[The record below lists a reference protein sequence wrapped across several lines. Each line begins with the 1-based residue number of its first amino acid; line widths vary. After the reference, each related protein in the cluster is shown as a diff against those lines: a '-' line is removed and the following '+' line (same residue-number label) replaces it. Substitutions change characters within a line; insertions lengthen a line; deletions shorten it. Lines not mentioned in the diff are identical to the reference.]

1 MPNWC
6 NNSITI
12 SGSTDTIKQLWDDAH
27 VGDDFGLLNAMV
39 PMPKELDDTT
49 KGTDGDALNWYDW
62 RVTNWGT
69 KWDVSDEGLEY
80 VDNGDGTSV
89 IQGWFDSAWGPPIEA
104 YNTFL
109 DDMDGCSIE
118 ATYEEGGMDFAGIYT
133 DGDDQYM
140 EGLSE
145 WCEAVV
151 KGTCALEDTP
161 ELFQKLEDEF
171 ELIENRREWIEEEM
185 EEEKNKETANQGLT
199 LQHSGA
205 IVLL

>member
-6 NNSITI
+6 SNSITI

-49 KGTDGDALNWYDW
+49 KGTDGDAVNWYDW

-80 VDNGDGTSV
+80 VDNGDGTSH
-89 IQGWFDSAWGPPIEA
+89 ITGWFDSAWAPPVEA

-140 EGLSE
+140 EGLAE
-145 WCEAVV
+145 WCEKVV
-151 KGTCALEDTP
+151 RGTCALEDTP

-185 EEEKNKETANQGLT
+185 EEEKDKETAN
-199 LQHSGA
+199 
-205 IVLL
+205 

>member
-6 NNSITI
+6 SNSITI

-49 KGTDGDALNWYDW
+49 KGTDGDAVNWYDW

-80 VDNGDGTSV
+80 VDNGDGTSH
-89 IQGWFDSAWGPPIEA
+89 ITGWFDSAWAPPVEA

-140 EGLSE
+140 EGLAE
-145 WCEAVV
+145 WCEKVV
-151 KGTCALEDTP
+151 RGTCALEDTP

-185 EEEKNKETANQGLT
+185 EEEKNKETAN
-199 LQHSGA
+199 
-205 IVLL
+205 

>member
-6 NNSITI
+6 SNSITI

-49 KGTDGDALNWYDW
+49 KGTNGDALKWYDW

-185 EEEKNKETANQGLT
+185 EEEKNKETAN
-199 LQHSGA
+199 
-205 IVLL
+205 

>member
-49 KGTDGDALNWYDW
+49 KGTNGDALNWYDW

-140 EGLSE
+140 EGLAE
-145 WCEAVV
+145 WCEKVV
-151 KGTCALEDTP
+151 RGTCALEDTP

-185 EEEKNKETANQGLT
+185 EEEKNKEIAN
-199 LQHSGA
+199 
-205 IVLL
+205 

>member
-49 KGTDGDALNWYDW
+49 KGTNGDALNWYDW

-140 EGLSE
+140 EGLAE
-145 WCEAVV
+145 WCEKVV
-151 KGTCALEDTP
+151 RGTCALEDTP

-185 EEEKNKETANQGLT
+185 EEEKNKETAN
-199 LQHSGA
+199 
-205 IVLL
+205 

>member
-6 NNSITI
+6 SNSITI

-27 VGDDFGLLNAMV
+27 VGDNFGLLNAMV

-49 KGTDGDALNWYDW
+49 KGTDGDAVNWYDW

-69 KWDVSDEGLEY
+69 KWDITDEGLEY

-89 IQGWFDSAWGPPIEA
+89 IQGWFDSAWAPPIEA

-109 DDMDGCSIE
+109 DDMDGCYLE

-140 EGLSE
+140 EGLAE
-145 WCEAVV
+145 WCEKVV
-151 KGTCALEDTP
+151 RGTCALEDTP

-185 EEEKNKETANQGLT
+185 EEEKDKETANQGLT
-199 LQHSGA
+199 SRS
-205 IVLL
+205 IDCII

>member
-6 NNSITI
+6 SNSITI

-39 PMPKELDDTT
+39 PMPKELDGTT
-49 KGTDGDALNWYDW
+49 KGTDGDAVNWYDW

-69 KWDVSDEGLEY
+69 KWDISDEGLEY
-80 VDNGDGTSV
+80 VDNKDGTSH
-89 IQGWFDSAWGPPIEA
+89 ITGWFDSAWAPPIEA

-145 WCEAVV
+145 WCESVV
-151 KGTCALEDTP
+151 KGTCALSDTP

-185 EEEKNKETANQGLT
+185 EEEKDKETAN
-199 LQHSGA
+199 
-205 IVLL
+205 

>member
-6 NNSITI
+6 SNSITI

-27 VGDDFGLLNAMV
+27 VGDNFGLLNAMV

-49 KGTDGDALNWYDW
+49 KGTDGDAVNWYDW

-80 VDNGDGTSV
+80 VDNGDGTSH
-89 IQGWFDSAWGPPIEA
+89 ITGWFDSAWAPPVEA

-140 EGLSE
+140 EGLAE
-145 WCEAVV
+145 WCEKVV
-151 KGTCALEDTP
+151 RGTCALEDTP

-185 EEEKNKETANQGLT
+185 EEEKDKETAN
-199 LQHSGA
+199 
-205 IVLL
+205 

>member
-12 SGSTDTIKQLWDDAH
+12 QGSTETVETLWEEANKEDS
-27 VGDDFGLLNAMV
+27 GLLNAMV
-39 PMPKELDDTT
+39 PMPVELNDTVSPS
-49 KGTDGDALNWYDW
+49 DGDNWYNW
-62 RVTNWGT
+62 RTTNWGC
-69 KWDVSDEGLEY
+69 KWDVSLEGLEFT
-80 VDNGDGTSV
+80 NNHDGTSS
-89 IQGWFDSAWGPPIEA
+89 ITGWFDSPWAPPIEA

-109 DDMDGCSIE
+109 DDMDGCYIE

-140 EGLSE
+140 EGLEE
-145 WCEAVV
+145 WCEKVV
-151 KGTCALEDTP
+151 RGTCALEDTP

-185 EEEKNKETANQGLT
+185 EEEKEKETSN
-199 LQHSGA
+199 
-205 IVLL
+205 

>member
-6 NNSITI
+6 SNSITI

-27 VGDDFGLLNAMV
+27 VGDNFGLLNAMV

-49 KGTDGDALNWYDW
+49 KGTDGDAVNWYDW

-80 VDNGDGTSV
+80 VDNKDGTSH
-89 IQGWFDSAWGPPIEA
+89 ITGWFDSAWAPPVEA

-140 EGLSE
+140 EGLSD
-145 WCEAVV
+145 WCEKVV
-151 KGTCALEDTP
+151 RGTCALEDTP

-185 EEEKNKETANQGLT
+185 EEEKDKETANQGLT
-199 LQHSGA
+199 SRS
-205 IVLL
+205 IDCII

>member
-6 NNSITI
+6 SNSITI

-49 KGTDGDALNWYDW
+49 KGTDGDAVNWYDW
-62 RVTNWGT
+62 RVQNWGT

-89 IQGWFDSAWGPPIEA
+89 IQGWFDSAWAPPIEA

-109 DDMDGCSIE
+109 DDMDGCYLE

-140 EGLSE
+140 EGLAE
-145 WCEAVV
+145 WCEKVV
-151 KGTCALEDTP
+151 RGTCALEDTP

-185 EEEKNKETANQGLT
+185 EEEKDRETANQGLT
-199 LQHSGA
+199 SRS
-205 IVLL
+205 IDCII

>member
-39 PMPKELDDTT
+39 PMPKELDNTT
-49 KGTDGDALNWYDW
+49 KGTDGDAVNWYDW
-62 RVTNWGT
+62 RVHNWGT

-80 VDNGDGTSV
+80 VDNKDGTSH
-89 IQGWFDSAWGPPIEA
+89 ITGWFDSAWAPPIEA

-118 ATYEEGGMDFAGIYT
+118 ATYEEGGMDFAGIYE

-140 EGLSE
+140 EGLAE
-145 WCEAVV
+145 WCEKVV
-151 KGTCALEDTP
+151 RGTCALEDTP

-171 ELIENRREWIEEEM
+171 ELIESRREWIEEEM
-185 EEEKNKETANQGLT
+185 AEEA
-199 LQHSGA
+199 
-205 IVLL
+205 

>member
-6 NNSITI
+6 SNSITI

-27 VGDDFGLLNAMV
+27 DGEDFGLLQAMV
-39 PMPKELDDTT
+39 PMPQELEGTT
-49 KGTDGDALNWYDW
+49 APSDGPDWYSW
-62 RVTNWGT
+62 RVQNWGT
-69 KWDVSDEGLEY
+69 KWDISDEGLEY
-80 VDNGDGTSV
+80 VDNKDGTSV
-89 IQGWFDSAWGPPIEA
+89 ITGWFDSAWAPPLAA
-104 YNTFL
+104 YDTFL
-109 DDMDGCSIE
+109 DDMDGCYLE

-161 ELFQKLEDEF
+161 ELFQKLDDEF

-185 EEEKNKETANQGLT
+185 EEEKDRELAK
-199 LQHSGA
+199 
-205 IVLL
+205 

>member
-12 SGSTDTIKQLWDDAH
+12 SGPTETIKQVWDDAH

-39 PMPKELDDTT
+39 PMPTELEDTT
-49 KGTDGDALNWYDW
+49 KGSNSDALNWYDW
-62 RVTNWGT
+62 RVANWGT
-69 KWDVSDEGLEY
+69 KWDIDDTGLEY
-80 VDNGDGTSV
+80 VDNKDGTSH
-89 IQGWFDSAWGPPIEA
+89 ITGWFDSAWAPPIEA

-109 DDMDGCSIE
+109 GDMDNCSIE
-118 ATYEEGGMDFAGIYT
+118 ATYEEGGMDFAGIY
-133 DGDDQYM
+133 DNGDDDYM

-145 WCEAVV
+145 WCSAVV

-161 ELFQKLEDEF
+161 ELFQKLDDEF

-185 EEEKNKETANQGLT
+185 EEEKAKEKVN
-199 LQHSGA
+199 
-205 IVLL
+205 

>member
-6 NNSITI
+6 SNSITI

-27 VGDDFGLLNAMV
+27 VGDDFGLLNAMA

-185 EEEKNKETANQGLT
+185 EEEKNKETAN
-199 LQHSGA
+199 
-205 IVLL
+205 

>member
-6 NNSITI
+6 SNSITI

-49 KGTDGDALNWYDW
+49 KGTDGDAVNWYDW

-80 VDNGDGTSV
+80 VDNKDGTSH
-89 IQGWFDSAWGPPIEA
+89 ITGWFDSAWAPPVEA

-140 EGLSE
+140 EGLAE
-145 WCEAVV
+145 WCEKVV
-151 KGTCALEDTP
+151 RGTCALEDTP

-185 EEEKNKETANQGLT
+185 EEEKNKETAN
-199 LQHSGA
+199 
-205 IVLL
+205 

>member
-49 KGTDGDALNWYDW
+49 KGTNGDAFNWYDW

-140 EGLSE
+140 EGLAE
-145 WCEAVV
+145 WCEKVV
-151 KGTCALEDTP
+151 RGTCALEDTP

-185 EEEKNKETANQGLT
+185 EEEKNKETAN
-199 LQHSGA
+199 
-205 IVLL
+205 

>member
-6 NNSITI
+6 SNSITI

-27 VGDDFGLLNAMV
+27 VGEDFGLLNAMV
-39 PMPKELDDTT
+39 PMPKELDGTT
-49 KGTDGDALNWYDW
+49 KGTNGDEVNWYDW

-69 KWDVSDEGLEY
+69 KWDITDEGLEY
-80 VDNGDGTSV
+80 IDNGDGTSV
-89 IQGWFDSAWGPPIEA
+89 IAGWFDSVWAPPIEA

-109 DDMDGCSIE
+109 DDMDGCYIE

-133 DGDDQYM
+133 DSDDQYM

-145 WCEAVV
+145 WCEKVV
-151 KGTCALEDTP
+151 RGTCALEDTP

-171 ELIENRREWIEEEM
+171 ELIENRREYIEEEM
-185 EEEKNKETANQGLT
+185 EEEKNKETAN
-199 LQHSGA
+199 
-205 IVLL
+205 